1 MSTRTLGKILG
12 VLGLVALFSAP
23 YTFLISSTLL
33 AVIKLGVAALLIG
46 AYFATN
52 LGEFGQFASRR
63 STFYV
68 VTSLLTVLVVLGGLV
83 ALNYVAARK
92 SKSWD
97 LTTKKIFTLAP
108 QTKSTLAAL
117 PEKVRVYAFMSPS
130 DPDYD
135 QVDSLLRRYRALAPD
150 KLEVLFKD
158 PRKSPDLAQKYE
170 LREGQTTLVLTRGS
184 GDKESHT
191 TVSVSGGVSEQ
202 DLTNAL
208 VKLNSVGEQKVYFT
222 TGHGEWPLEPMEARD
237 SASMRELRRS
247 LLQEGYTADSLNLS
261 RSKEVPR
268 DAGLVVIAGARSKFQ
283 KVESDQLAKYLEQ
296 GGRLLYFAEPN
307 TDPGLDAVLARYGV
321 QIDPGTLVDF
331 VDGIDNPYLIISDA
345 FGETDLARDLKRA
358 RFNLQFPMAR
368 GLTALRTGLAEG
380 TQVDPVVL
388 TAPTA
393 FELKELTET
402 PRPENATKTGAIPL
416 ILQSTR
422 RVPAPDGKRNDE
434 MRLVAFASSQVV
446 VDANWGVEPN
456 RNMVMNA
463 FAWATNQVQRITIRP
478 PDRDISTVDLDAPRL
493 ARIRFLST
501 DLVPFALLSVGLAV
515 WLNRRNK

>member
-191 TVSVSGGVSEQ
+191 TVSVSGGASEQ

-237 SASMRELRRS
+237 SASMHELRRS

-261 RSKEVPR
+261 RSKEVP
-268 DAGLVVIAGARSKFQ
+268 
-283 KVESDQLAKYLEQ
+283 
-296 GGRLLYFAEPN
+296 
-307 TDPGLDAVLARYGV
+307 
-321 QIDPGTLVDF
+321 
-331 VDGIDNPYLIISDA
+331 
-345 FGETDLARDLKRA
+345 
-358 RFNLQFPMAR
+358 
-368 GLTALRTGLAEG
+368 
-380 TQVDPVVL
+380 
-388 TAPTA
+388 
-393 FELKELTET
+393 
-402 PRPENATKTGAIPL
+402 
-416 ILQSTR
+416 
-422 RVPAPDGKRNDE
+422 
-434 MRLVAFASSQVV
+434 
-446 VDANWGVEPN
+446 
-456 RNMVMNA
+456 
-463 FAWATNQVQRITIRP
+463 
-478 PDRDISTVDLDAPRL
+478 
-493 ARIRFLST
+493 
-501 DLVPFALLSVGLAV
+501 
-515 WLNRRNK
+515 